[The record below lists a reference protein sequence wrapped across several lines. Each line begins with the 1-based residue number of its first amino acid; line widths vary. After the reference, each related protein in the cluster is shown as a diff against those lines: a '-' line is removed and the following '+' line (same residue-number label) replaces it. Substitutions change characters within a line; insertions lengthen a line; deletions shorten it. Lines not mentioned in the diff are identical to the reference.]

1 MNKVLHDQP
10 DDPIV
15 YLIRCLYRKAALPV
29 PKDLKPGTLRRSSP
43 ERVGR
48 RNKSPEK
55 VSSSQNWAVGSG
67 PELVDRSYEKPWL
80 VSSKKTKHRDDKDET
95 ATKQGKK
102 QTWNADTKV
111 TTTTFDELFNE
122 DTSKAEQQRA
132 VVKEDSPSITK
143 AWSRKVALDDGED
156 VNFRS
161 RGYQG
166 PRPQR
171 DEEDP
176 LAGEIML
183 ACETPAQESS
193 VSSSKKRGIRLET
206 QKHRRDLEKILNDT
220 DKVSLDSGFDGYDDD
235 NVEDDAIE
243 LLEDPEDLIREGVT
257 KISPAGYKLSRV
269 LRQRQEEAN
278 VKLNI
283 NFQTPLVDP
292 QPTSKG
298 ETYDEFYAEE
308 FSRPP
313 TGMSFRTIN
322 SENSPLVSDED
333 DFESVSQVVGP
344 RKPVWNVGE
353 SDNETYR
360 VDKPEVSS
368 VGRDAGLPR
377 APKNPKAFSATLPP
391 RIDSRDSVDED
402 NFFTE
407 ANKTWAAPRTNKETT
422 PPDVRESL
430 RSVRSQ
436 DGGWAIPDDTEVS
449 MTSAWSAQT
458 SSRPNQG
465 PPKAY

>member
-1 MNKVLHDQP
+1 
-10 DDPIV
+10 
-15 YLIRCLYRKAALPV
+15 
-29 PKDLKPGTLRRSSP
+29 
-43 ERVGR
+43 
-48 RNKSPEK
+48 
-55 VSSSQNWAVGSG
+55 
-67 PELVDRSYEKPWL
+67 
-80 VSSKKTKHRDDKDET
+80 
-95 ATKQGKK
+95 
-102 QTWNADTKV
+102 
-111 TTTTFDELFNE
+111 
-122 DTSKAEQQRA
+122 
-132 VVKEDSPSITK
+132 
-143 AWSRKVALDDGED
+143 
-156 VNFRS
+156 
-161 RGYQG
+161 
-166 PRPQR
+166 
-171 DEEDP
+171 
-176 LAGEIML
+176 
-183 ACETPAQESS
+183 
-193 VSSSKKRGIRLET
+193 
-206 QKHRRDLEKILNDT
+206 
-220 DKVSLDSGFDGYDDD
+220 
-235 NVEDDAIE
+235 
-243 LLEDPEDLIREGVT
+243 
-257 KISPAGYKLSRV
+257 
-269 LRQRQEEAN
+269 
-278 VKLNI
+278 
-283 NFQTPLVDP
+283 
-292 QPTSKG
+292 
-298 ETYDEFYAEE
+298 
-308 FSRPP
+308 
-313 TGMSFRTIN
+313 MSFRTIN